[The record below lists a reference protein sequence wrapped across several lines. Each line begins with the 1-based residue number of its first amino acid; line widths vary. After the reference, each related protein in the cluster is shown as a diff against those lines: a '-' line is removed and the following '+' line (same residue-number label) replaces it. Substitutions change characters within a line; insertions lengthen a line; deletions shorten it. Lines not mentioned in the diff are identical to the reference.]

1 MQLAH
6 CLVFQPCDSAGGLIF
21 ILIILYRYL
30 FHFSPESYPFMF
42 LSLSDLD
49 KLIAFVKLT
58 ICSSPTSQKL
68 QSASL
73 GRWGQPQNRFCLA
86 TLGFSWFEL
95 PADITPLHS
104 STTESCP
111 WCWLLSLPSPGL
123 LLLWCELPWPY
134 PHLLVKCF
142 FLPQRGCVCFHI
154 PWQP

>member
-58 ICSSPTSQKL
+58 ICSLDSFPAEL
-68 QSASL
+68 LAE
-73 GRWGQPQNRFCLA
+73 QPNRV
-86 TLGFSWFEL
+86 G
-95 PADITPLHS
+95 
-104 STTESCP
+104 
-111 WCWLLSLPSPGL
+111 
-123 LLLWCELPWPY
+123 
-134 PHLLVKCF
+134 
-142 FLPQRGCVCFHI
+142 
-154 PWQP
+154 